1 LSWAS
6 QLRLSSLE
14 LHFASGEVIMIE
26 PDPTE
31 TARHRLSD
39 HDRSLGS
46 IVAEIKGEAQDFF
59 NTRVQL
65 VKTEFKE
72 ALGAVKVALP
82 LSVIAIA
89 LVCTGFLLF
98 TVAAVVLVASAFA
111 GHAYAWFVAPV
122 IVGFLWICLGGVA
135 AFFAYNVIRSR
146 GRFPRRTVEV
156 LKADK
161 MWLQTEA
168 RSHS

>member
-1 LSWAS
+1 
-6 QLRLSSLE
+6 
-14 LHFASGEVIMIE
+14 MIE
-26 PDPTE
+26 PDT
-31 TARHRLSD
+31 TGTTRHHPIND

-46 IVAEIKGEAQDFF
+46 IIDEIKGEAQDFF

-65 VKTEFKE
+65 VKAEFHD

-82 LSVIAIA
+82 LALIAIS
-89 LVCTGFLLF
+89 LFWTGFMLF
-98 TVAAVVLVASAFA
+98 TVAALVLVAWAFA

-122 IVGFLWICLGGVA
+122 IVGFLWICLGGIA

-161 MWLQTEA
+161 MWLQAEA